1 MSQPLSVDLRQRVV
15 SACLEDGFTYF
26 EASAHF
32 GVGYA
37 SVSRWLRL
45 HRETSQLEAKPFP
58 GREPRID
65 AEGEALVRKL
75 VADSPDATVN
85 ELAEAYTNVLGVA
98 RLAPCIMH
106 RALAKLG
113 LTRKKRRFMRP
124 SAIAM
129 TSCSYAGTSRSFGS
143 SSVSED
149 ASFSS
154 TKAG

>member
-1 MSQPLSVDLRQRVV
+1 
-15 SACLEDGFTYF
+15 LEDGFTYT
-26 EASAHF
+26 EAAAHF

-45 HRETSQLEAKPFP
+45 HRETSQLKPKPFP

-65 AEGEALVRKL
+65 ADGEALVRKL

-85 ELAEAYTNVLGVA
+85 ELAAAYTKTLGVA

-113 LTRKKRRFMRP
+113 LTRKKRRSMRRNA
-124 SAIAM
+124 SEM
-129 TSCSYAGTSRSFGS
+129 TSRSFAGIS
-143 SSVSED
+143 RNFESNSVSED